1 MINFVHVCGAIV
13 SCQKD
18 FFVLQC
24 PSGFFFCRFSG
35 GNVPEFF
42 QILEIF
48 GHLENLENEEIE
60 NICSCIVCVDDFEI
74 L

>member
-24 PSGFFFCRFSG
+24 PSGFFFCRFSC

-48 GHLENLENEEIE
+48 GHLENAKTENV
-60 NICSCIVCVDDFEI
+60 CSCIVCVDAFEI

>member
-1 MINFVHVCGAIV
+1 MINFVHVCGFVI
-13 SCQKD
+13 SGQKG

-24 PSGFFFCRFSG
+24 PSGFFFCRFPG

-48 GHLENLENEEIE
+48 GHLENAEIE
-60 NICSCIVCVDDFEI
+60 NNCSCIVCVDAFEI

>member
-1 MINFVHVCGAIV
+1 MTNFVHICGAII
-13 SCQKD
+13 SGQKG

-48 GHLENLENEEIE
+48 GHLENAEIE
-60 NICSCIVCVDDFEI
+60 NIWSCIVCVDDFEI

>member
-1 MINFVHVCGAIV
+1 MVNFVYVCGYII
-13 SCQKD
+13 SRQRE

-24 PSGFFFCRFSG
+24 HSGFFFCRFSG
-35 GNVPEFF
+35 GSVPDFF
-42 QILEIF
+42 QLLEIF
-48 GHLENLENEEIE
+48 GHLENAENE

>member
-1 MINFVHVCGAIV
+1 MINFVHVCGTIV
-13 SCQKD
+13 SCQKG

-24 PSGFFFCRFSG
+24 PSGFFFCRFPG

-48 GHLENLENEEIE
+48 GHLENVEIE
-60 NICSCIVCVDDFEI
+60 NNCSCIVCVDAFDI

>member
-1 MINFVHVCGAIV
+1 MINFVHICGAII
-13 SCQKD
+13 SGQNG

-48 GHLENLENEEIE
+48 GHLENAEIE
-60 NICSCIVCVDDFEI
+60 NIWSCIVCVDDFEI

>member
-1 MINFVHVCGAIV
+1 MINFVHVCGAVV

-24 PSGFFFCRFSG
+24 PSGFFFC
-35 GNVPEFF
+35 
-42 QILEIF
+42 IF
-48 GHLENLENEEIE
+48 GHLENAEIE
-60 NICSCIVCVDDFEI
+60 NIWSCIVCVDDFEI